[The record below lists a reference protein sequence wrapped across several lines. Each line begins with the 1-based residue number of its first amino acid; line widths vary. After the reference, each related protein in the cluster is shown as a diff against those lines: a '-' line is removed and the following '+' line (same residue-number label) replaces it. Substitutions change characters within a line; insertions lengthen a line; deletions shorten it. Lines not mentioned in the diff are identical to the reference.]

1 MVGKRIQIAL
11 YDHTDSAGV
20 LRYSGTFTANFICYD
35 PFARMRLKS
44 DDGSCDARTLART
57 GLLPAAMTPTPPSAS
72 STSFLLYNPGTE
84 RAHTVL
90 RIAGNVGDGMLIRNL
105 TTGQRCKIVTLTDES
120 LLPGAHLELDSRMGQ
135 TRIALGDSCEL
146 AFAMHDEGYIELDPC
161 TPFERSIAISHT
173 ENSNIITSEE
183 LFLPY
188 MAGQF
193 LYLDGWKK
201 IRQITDAHSA
211 ILSDKATSS
220 GTAAVPI
227 VTMNEIEIS
236 GENLAL
242 TMLEVDYT
250 PRVR

>member
-1 MVGKRIQIAL
+1 MTYNDKTI
-11 YDHTDSAGV
+11 T
-20 LRYSGTFTANFICYD
+20 YSGDLASYDYDAILRDKQRNINSLYELADYYVDADPIFRGIINGVYVPFSLSDDFRLVGANEQTKTKYLEYYD
-35 PFARMRLKS
+35 RIHLKDRMRS
-44 DDGSCDARTLART
+44 
-57 GLLPAAMTPTPPSAS
+57 
-72 STSFLLYNPGTE
+72 
-84 RAHTVL
+84 
-90 RIAGNVGDGMLIRNL
+90 
-105 TTGQRCKIVTLTDES
+105 
-120 LLPGAHLELDSRMGQ
+120 
-135 TRIALGDSCEL
+135 
-146 AFAMHDEGYIELDPC
+146 MHDEGYIELAPC

-173 ENSNIITSEE
+173 ENSNIVTSEG
-183 LFLPY
+183 LFLPH

-211 ILSDKATSS
+211 ILSDKAVSK
-220 GTAAVPI
+220 GTTAVPI

>member
-1 MVGKRIQIAL
+1 
-11 YDHTDSAGV
+11 
-20 LRYSGTFTANFICYD
+20 
-35 PFARMRLKS
+35 MRLKS
-44 DDGSCDARTLART
+44 DDGSCDSQMLART
-57 GLLPAAMTPTPPSAS
+57 GLLPAAMTPPPPSVS

-84 RAHTVL
+84 QTNTVF

-105 TTGQRCKIVTLTDES
+105 TTGQRCKIVNLKDES

-135 TRIALGDSCEL
+135 TRIVLGDSREL
-146 AFAMHDEGYIELDPC
+146 AFAMHDEGYIELAPC

-173 ENSNIITSEE
+173 EDSNIVTSEG
-183 LFLPY
+183 LFLPH
-188 MAGQF
+188 MEGQF

-201 IRQITDAHSA
+201 LRQITDAHSA
-211 ILSDKATSS
+211 ILSDKAASS
-220 GTAAVPI
+220 GTTAVPI

-242 TMLEVDYT
+242 TILEVDYT

>member
-1 MVGKRIQIAL
+1 
-11 YDHTDSAGV
+11 
-20 LRYSGTFTANFICYD
+20 
-35 PFARMRLKS
+35 MRLKS
-44 DDGSCDARTLART
+44 DDCSCNARTLART
-57 GLLPAAMTPTPPSAS
+57 GLLPAAMTPAPPSVS
-72 STSFLLYNPGTE
+72 SMSFLLYNPGME
-84 RAHTVL
+84 RAHTVF

-105 TTGQRCKIVTLTDES
+105 TTGQRCRIVNLTDES

-135 TRIALGDSCEL
+135 TRIVLGDSREL
-146 AFAMHDEGYIELDPC
+146 VFAMHDEGYIELAPC
-161 TPFERSIAISHT
+161 TPFERNIAISHT
-173 ENSNIITSEE
+173 ENSNIVTSEG
-183 LFLPY
+183 LFLPH

-211 ILSDKATSS
+211 ILSDKVASS
-220 GTAAVPI
+220 GTTSTPI

-236 GENLAL
+236 GKNLAL

>member
-1 MVGKRIQIAL
+1 M
-11 YDHTDSAGV
+11 
-20 LRYSGTFTANFICYD
+20 
-35 PFARMRLKS
+35 
-44 DDGSCDARTLART
+44 RTLART
-57 GLLPAAMTPTPPSAS
+57 GLLPAAITPPPPSVS

-84 RAHTVL
+84 RAHTVI
-90 RIAGNVGDGMLIRNL
+90 RIAGNVGDGMLIRNF
-105 TTGQRCKIVTLTDES
+105 TTGQRCKIVNLTDES

-135 TRIALGDSCEL
+135 TRIALGDSSEL
-146 AFAMHDEGYIELDPC
+146 AFAMHDEGYIELVPC
-161 TPFERSIAISHT
+161 IPFERSIAISHT
-173 ENSNIITSEE
+173 ENSNIVTSDG
-183 LFLPY
+183 LFLPH
-188 MAGQF
+188 MTGQF

-220 GTAAVPI
+220 GTTAVPI

>member
-1 MVGKRIQIAL
+1 
-11 YDHTDSAGV
+11 
-20 LRYSGTFTANFICYD
+20 
-35 PFARMRLKS
+35 MRLKS
-44 DDGSCDARTLART
+44 DDGSCDAQTLART
-57 GLLPAAMTPTPPSAS
+57 GLLPAAMTPTPPSVS

-84 RAHTVL
+84 RAHTVI

-105 TTGQRCKIVTLTDES
+105 TTGQRCRIVNLTEES

-135 TRIALGDSCEL
+135 TRIVLGDSREL
-146 AFAMHDEGYIELDPC
+146 AFAMHDEGYIELAPC

-173 ENSNIITSEE
+173 ENSNIVMSEG
-183 LFLPY
+183 LFLPH
-188 MAGQF
+188 MEGRF

-211 ILSDKATSS
+211 ILSDKAAGN
-220 GTAAVPI
+220 GTIFVPI

>member
-1 MVGKRIQIAL
+1 
-11 YDHTDSAGV
+11 
-20 LRYSGTFTANFICYD
+20 
-35 PFARMRLKS
+35 MRLKS
-44 DDGSCDARTLART
+44 DDCSCDARTLART
-57 GLLPAAMTPTPPSAS
+57 GLLPAAMTPALPNVS

-84 RAHTVL
+84 RAHTVF

-105 TTGQRCKIVTLTDES
+105 TTGQRCKIVNLTDES

-135 TRIALGDSCEL
+135 TRIVLGDSREL
-146 AFAMHDEGYIELDPC
+146 AFAMHDEGYIELAPC

-173 ENSNIITSEE
+173 ENSNIITSDGP
-183 LFLPY
+183 FLPY
-188 MAGQF
+188 MEGRF
-193 LYLDGWKK
+193 LYLDRWKK

-220 GTAAVPI
+220 GTTVVPI

>member
-1 MVGKRIQIAL
+1 MK
-11 YDHTDSAGV
+11 
-20 LRYSGTFTANFICYD
+20 
-35 PFARMRLKS
+35 LKS
-44 DDGSCDARTLART
+44 DDGSCSARTLART
-57 GLLPAAMTPTPPSAS
+57 GLLPAAMTPAPPSAS
-72 STSFLLYNPGTE
+72 GTSFLLYNPGTE
-84 RAHTVL
+84 RAHTVF
-90 RIAGNVGDGMLIRNL
+90 RVAGNVGDGMLIRNL
-105 TTGQRCKIVTLTDES
+105 TTDRRCKVVNLTDES

-135 TRIALGDSCEL
+135 TRIVLGDSREL
-146 AFAMHDEGYIELDPC
+146 AFAMHDEGYIELAPC

-173 ENSNIITSEE
+173 EKSNIITSEG
-183 LFLPY
+183 LFLPH
-188 MAGQF
+188 MEGQF

-211 ILSDKATSS
+211 ILSEKATNS
-220 GTAAVPI
+220 GTTFVPI

>member
-1 MVGKRIQIAL
+1 MRIVALIRLDLPVMGK
-11 YDHTDSAGV
+11 
-20 LRYSGTFTANFICYD
+20 
-35 PFARMRLKS
+35 
-44 DDGSCDARTLART
+44 
-57 GLLPAAMTPTPPSAS
+57 
-72 STSFLLYNPGTE
+72 
-84 RAHTVL
+84 
-90 RIAGNVGDGMLIRNL
+90 AGNQLEIADDPRGIVQITAAALRAGMLIRNL
-105 TTGQRCKIVTLTDES
+105 TTGQRCKIVNLTEES

-135 TRIALGDSCEL
+135 TRIVLGDSREM
-146 AFAMHDEGYIELDPC
+146 AFAMHDEGYIELAPC

-173 ENSNIITSEE
+173 ENSNIVTSEG
-183 LFLPY
+183 LFLPH

-211 ILSDKATSS
+211 ILSDKAASS
-220 GTAAVPI
+220 GTTFVPI

-242 TMLEVDYT
+242 TTLEVDYT

>member
-1 MVGKRIQIAL
+1 MK
-11 YDHTDSAGV
+11 
-20 LRYSGTFTANFICYD
+20 
-35 PFARMRLKS
+35 LKS

-57 GLLPAAMTPTPPSAS
+57 GLLPAAMTPVPPSIS

-84 RAHTVL
+84 RAHTVF

-105 TTGQRCKIVTLTDES
+105 TTGQRCKVVNLTDET

-135 TRIALGDSCEL
+135 TRIALGNSCEL

-183 LFLPY
+183 IFLPY
-188 MAGQF
+188 MEEQF

-220 GTAAVPI
+220 GTTAVPI

-250 PRVR
+250 SRVR

>member
-1 MVGKRIQIAL
+1 
-11 YDHTDSAGV
+11 
-20 LRYSGTFTANFICYD
+20 
-35 PFARMRLKS
+35 
-44 DDGSCDARTLART
+44 
-57 GLLPAAMTPTPPSAS
+57 MTPPPPNVS
-72 STSFLLYNPGTE
+72 STSFILYNPGTE
-84 RAHTVL
+84 REHTVF
-90 RIAGNVGDGMLIRNL
+90 RIAGNVGNGMLIRNL
-105 TTGQRCKIVTLTDES
+105 TTGQRCKIVNPTDES

-135 TRIALGDSCEL
+135 TRIALGDSREL
-146 AFAMHDEGYIELDPC
+146 AFAMHDEGYIELAPC

-173 ENSNIITSEE
+173 ENSNIVTSDG
-183 LFLPY
+183 LFLPH
-188 MAGQF
+188 MTGQF

-211 ILSDKATSS
+211 ILSDRTASS
-220 GTAAVPI
+220 GTTAVPI

>member
-1 MVGKRIQIAL
+1 MK
-11 YDHTDSAGV
+11 
-20 LRYSGTFTANFICYD
+20 
-35 PFARMRLKS
+35 LKS

-57 GLLPAAMTPTPPSAS
+57 GLLPAAMTPTPPNVS

-84 RAHTVL
+84 RAHTVF

-105 TTGQRCKIVTLTDES
+105 TTGQRCRIVNLTDES

-135 TRIALGDSCEL
+135 TRIVLGDSREL
-146 AFAMHDEGYIELDPC
+146 VFAMHDEGYIELAPC
-161 TPFERSIAISHT
+161 TPFERNIAISHT
-173 ENSNIITSEE
+173 ENSNIVTSEGV
-183 LFLPY
+183 FLPH
-188 MAGQF
+188 MEGQF

-201 IRQITDAHSA
+201 IRQITDTHSA
-211 ILSDKATSS
+211 ILSDKAASS
-220 GTAAVPI
+220 GTTFVPI

-242 TMLEVDYT
+242 TTLKVDYT

>member
-1 MVGKRIQIAL
+1 
-11 YDHTDSAGV
+11 
-20 LRYSGTFTANFICYD
+20 
-35 PFARMRLKS
+35 MRLKS
-44 DDGSCDARTLART
+44 DDGSCDAQTLART
-57 GLLPAAMTPTPPSAS
+57 GLLPAAMTPAPPSVS

-84 RAHTVL
+84 RAYTIF
-90 RIAGNVGDGMLIRNL
+90 RITGNVGDGMLIRNL
-105 TTGQRCKIVTLTDES
+105 TTGQRCKIINLTDES

-135 TRIALGDSCEL
+135 TRIALGDSREL
-146 AFAMHDEGYIELDPC
+146 AFAMHDEGYIELAPC

-173 ENSNIITSEE
+173 EGSNIVTSEE
-183 LFLPY
+183 RFLPH

-211 ILSDKATSS
+211 ILSDKAASS
-220 GTAAVPI
+220 GTTAVPI

-242 TMLEVDYT
+242 TTLAIDYT

>member
-1 MVGKRIQIAL
+1 MK
-11 YDHTDSAGV
+11 
-20 LRYSGTFTANFICYD
+20 
-35 PFARMRLKS
+35 LKS
-44 DDGSCDARTLART
+44 DDGSCDSRTLAGT
-57 GLLPAAMTPTPPSAS
+57 GLLPAAITPLPPSVS

-84 RAHTVL
+84 RAHTII

-105 TTGQRCKIVTLTDES
+105 TTGQRCKVVNLTEES

-135 TRIALGDSCEL
+135 TRIVLGGSREL
-146 AFAMHDEGYIELDPC
+146 AFAMHDEGYIELAPC
-161 TPFERSIAISHT
+161 TPFERSITISHT
-173 ENSNIITSEE
+173 EGSNIVTSEG
-183 LFLPY
+183 LFLPH

-211 ILSDKATSS
+211 ILSDKAESS
-220 GTAAVPI
+220 GTTAVPI

>member
-1 MVGKRIQIAL
+1 MK
-11 YDHTDSAGV
+11 
-20 LRYSGTFTANFICYD
+20 
-35 PFARMRLKS
+35 LKS

-57 GLLPAAMTPTPPSAS
+57 GLLPAAMTPAPPSVS
-72 STSFLLYNPGTE
+72 STRFLLYNPGTE
-84 RAHTVL
+84 RAHTVI

-105 TTGQRCKIVTLTDES
+105 TTGQRCKIVNLTDES

-135 TRIALGDSCEL
+135 TCIVLGDSREL
-146 AFAMHDEGYIELDPC
+146 AFAMHDEGYIELAPC

-173 ENSNIITSEE
+173 ENSNIVTSEGF
-183 LFLPY
+183 FLPH

-193 LYLDGWKK
+193 LHLDGWKK

-211 ILSDKATSS
+211 ILSDKAASS
-220 GTAAVPI
+220 GTTSTPI
-227 VTMNEIEIS
+227 VTMNEIEIG

-242 TMLEVDYT
+242 TTLEVDYT

>member
-1 MVGKRIQIAL
+1 MK
-11 YDHTDSAGV
+11 
-20 LRYSGTFTANFICYD
+20 
-35 PFARMRLKS
+35 LKS
-44 DDGSCDARTLART
+44 DDGSCDARTLAKT
-57 GLLPAAMTPTPPSAS
+57 GLLPAAMTPTPPNVS

-84 RAHTVL
+84 WAHTVF

-105 TTGQRCKIVTLTDES
+105 TTGQRCKIVNLTEES
-120 LLPGAHLELDSRMGQ
+120 LLSGAHLELDSRMGQ
-135 TRIALGDSCEL
+135 TRIVLGDSREL
-146 AFAMHDEGYIELDPC
+146 AFAMHDEGYIELAPC

-173 ENSNIITSEE
+173 EDSNIVTSEG
-183 LFLPY
+183 LLLPY
-188 MAGQF
+188 MEGQF

-201 IRQITDAHSA
+201 IRQITDVHSA
-211 ILSDKATSS
+211 ILSDKAASS
-220 GTAAVPI
+220 GTTAVLI

>member
-1 MVGKRIQIAL
+1 
-11 YDHTDSAGV
+11 
-20 LRYSGTFTANFICYD
+20 
-35 PFARMRLKS
+35 MRLKS
-44 DDGSCDARTLART
+44 DDGSCGARTLART
-57 GLLPAAMTPTPPSAS
+57 GLLPAAMTPTPPSVNN
-72 STSFLLYNPGTE
+72 TSFLLYNPGTE
-84 RAHTVL
+84 RAHTVF

-105 TTGQRCKIVTLTDES
+105 TTGQRCRIVNLTDES

-135 TRIALGDSCEL
+135 TRIVLGDSREL
-146 AFAMHDEGYIELDPC
+146 AFAMHDDRYIELAPC

-173 ENSNIITSEE
+173 ENSNIVTSEAF
-183 LFLPY
+183 FLPH

-211 ILSDKATSS
+211 ILSDKATNS
-220 GTAAVPI
+220 GTTAVPI

-242 TMLEVDYT
+242 TMLEVDYI

>member
-1 MVGKRIQIAL
+1 MK
-11 YDHTDSAGV
+11 
-20 LRYSGTFTANFICYD
+20 
-35 PFARMRLKS
+35 LKS
-44 DDGSCDARTLART
+44 DDGSCDARTLVRT
-57 GLLPAAMTPTPPSAS
+57 GLLPAAMMPTPPNVS

-84 RAHTVL
+84 RAHTVF

-105 TTGQRCKIVTLTDES
+105 TTGQRCKIVNLTDES
-120 LLPGAHLELDSRMGQ
+120 LLPSAHLELDSRMGQ
-135 TRIALGDSCEL
+135 TRIVLGDSREL
-146 AFAMHDEGYIELDPC
+146 AFVMHDEGYIELAPC
-161 TPFERSIAISHT
+161 TPFERSIAISYA
-173 ENSNIITSEE
+173 EDSNIVTSEG
-183 LFLPY
+183 LFLPH
-188 MAGQF
+188 MEGQF

-211 ILSDKATSS
+211 ILSDKAASN
-220 GTAAVPI
+220 GTIFVPI

>member
-1 MVGKRIQIAL
+1 MK
-11 YDHTDSAGV
+11 
-20 LRYSGTFTANFICYD
+20 
-35 PFARMRLKS
+35 LKS
-44 DDGSCDARTLART
+44 DDGSSDARTLAKT
-57 GLLPAAMTPTPPSAS
+57 GLLPAAMTPTPPSVS

-84 RAHTVL
+84 RAHTVF

-105 TTGQRCKIVTLTDES
+105 TTGQRCKIVNLTEES

-135 TRIALGDSCEL
+135 TRIALGDSREL
-146 AFAMHDEGYIELDPC
+146 AFAMHDEGYIELAPC

-173 ENSNIITSEE
+173 ENSNSVTSEGV
-183 LFLPY
+183 FLPH
-188 MAGQF
+188 MEGQF

-201 IRQITDAHSA
+201 IRQITDTHSA
-211 ILSDKATSS
+211 ILSDKVASS
-220 GTAAVPI
+220 GTTAVPI

-242 TMLEVDYT
+242 TMLEVEYT

>member
-1 MVGKRIQIAL
+1 
-11 YDHTDSAGV
+11 
-20 LRYSGTFTANFICYD
+20 
-35 PFARMRLKS
+35 MRLKS

-57 GLLPAAMTPTPPSAS
+57 GLLSAAMKPAPPSVS

-84 RAHTVL
+84 RAHTVF
-90 RIAGNVGDGMLIRNL
+90 RIAGKVGDGMLIRNL
-105 TTGQRCKIVTLTDES
+105 TTGQRCKTVNLTEDS
-120 LLPGAHLELDSRMGQ
+120 LLPGAYLELDSRMGQ
-135 TRIALGDSCEL
+135 TRIALGDSREL
-146 AFAMHDEGYIELDPC
+146 AFAMHDEGYIELAPC

-173 ENSNIITSEE
+173 EDSNIITSDGP
-183 LFLPY
+183 FLPY

-211 ILSDKATSS
+211 ILSDKATRS
-220 GTAAVPI
+220 GTTDVPI

-236 GENLAL
+236 GENRTL
-242 TMLEVDYT
+242 TMLEADYT

>member
-1 MVGKRIQIAL
+1 
-11 YDHTDSAGV
+11 
-20 LRYSGTFTANFICYD
+20 
-35 PFARMRLKS
+35 
-44 DDGSCDARTLART
+44 
-57 GLLPAAMTPTPPSAS
+57 MTPAPPNVS

-84 RAHTVL
+84 RAHTIF

-105 TTGQRCKIVTLTDES
+105 TTGQRCKIVNLTEES

-135 TRIALGDSCEL
+135 TRIALGDSHEL
-146 AFAMHDEGYIELDPC
+146 AFAMHDEGYIELAPC

-173 ENSNIITSEE
+173 ENSNIVTSEG
-183 LFLPY
+183 LFLPH
-188 MAGQF
+188 MTGQF

-211 ILSDKATSS
+211 ILSDKAASS
-220 GTAAVPI
+220 GTTAVPI
-227 VTMNEIEIS
+227 VMMNEIEIS

>member
-1 MVGKRIQIAL
+1 
-11 YDHTDSAGV
+11 
-20 LRYSGTFTANFICYD
+20 
-35 PFARMRLKS
+35 MRLKS
-44 DDGSCDARTLART
+44 DDGSCGARTLART
-57 GLLPAAMTPTPPSAS
+57 GLLPAAMMPTPPSVS

-84 RAHTVL
+84 RAHTVI

-105 TTGQRCKIVTLTDES
+105 TTGQRCKIINLTNES

-135 TRIALGDSCEL
+135 TRIVLGDSREL
-146 AFAMHDEGYIELDPC
+146 AFAMHDEGYIELAPC
-161 TPFERSIAISHT
+161 TPFERSIAISHR
-173 ENSNIITSEE
+173 EDSNVITSEG
-183 LFLPY
+183 LFLPH

-211 ILSDKATSS
+211 ILSEKAASS
-220 GTAAVPI
+220 GTTVAPI

-236 GENLAL
+236 GENRTL
-242 TMLEVDYT
+242 TMLEADYT

>member
-1 MVGKRIQIAL
+1 
-11 YDHTDSAGV
+11 
-20 LRYSGTFTANFICYD
+20 
-35 PFARMRLKS
+35 MRLKS
-44 DDGSCDARTLART
+44 DDGSCGARTLART
-57 GLLPAAMTPTPPSAS
+57 GLLPAAMMPTPPSVS

-84 RAHTVL
+84 RAHTVI

-105 TTGQRCKIVTLTDES
+105 TTGQRFKIINLTNES

-135 TRIALGDSCEL
+135 TRIVLGDSREL
-146 AFAMHDEGYIELDPC
+146 AFAMHDEGYIELAPC
-161 TPFERSIAISHT
+161 TPFERSIAISHR
-173 ENSNIITSEE
+173 EDSNVITSEG
-183 LFLPY
+183 LFLPH
-188 MAGQF
+188 MEGQF
-193 LYLDGWKK
+193 LHLDGWKK

-211 ILSDKATSS
+211 ILSEKAASS
-220 GTAAVPI
+220 GTTVAPI